1 MKVVVIGGGL
11 AGITAAIALAKA
23 KHEVT
28 LLEAK
33 PRLGG
38 ATMSFNRD
46 GLVIDTGQHV
56 FLRCC
61 TAYRGL
67 LDRLGMTAH
76 APLQP
81 RFDVTV
87 VAPGKKAVMKRRRVP
102 APFHMLPA
110 LLGYPFLDTP
120 ERLRLSLAALAFKR
134 LNEADRGTDEI
145 RLGDWLAAHGQ
156 DERTRRVLWDLF
168 SVSSLNVPGDDA
180 SLALAAVVVKTGLL
194 GKADAADIG
203 VPALPLGELHGTAA
217 ARVLGKLG
225 ATVRLSTK
233 VSAIEPKGE
242 GEFLVRLSRSSTPAD
257 APAPPPTG
265 APPLTDSNAQKA
277 PVEASE
283 SANEHK
289 GSADLVAD
297 GADGGEVILADAV
310 VLAVPHEQAA
320 KLIPPGALPAETV
333 DGWAGLGAAPIV
345 NVHVIYDRKVMDV
358 PFAAGVDSPVQWVFD
373 RTRISGMHA
382 RGEDG
387 QYLAISLSAADEY
400 ANMPV
405 AELREKFIPALADL
419 FPAARDAT
427 VTEFFVTREKRATFR
442 QVPGTAKLR
451 PKAAT
456 QLPGLVLAGAWTDTG
471 WPDTMESAVRSGLNA
486 VIALL
491 SPGGATPRT
500 PPDARPMAKTAIVSG
515 AHPASPGGTTPR
527 TPRSQPRA
535 DQSSEADQSP
545 EVRTH
550 PAGYEETA
558 ACAPRRP
565 SRAGQ
570 ITESAMASGRPEAD
584 QSPEADQ
591 NPEVGTHPAG
601 YEETAA
607 PTSVRPPQAGPIVE
621 IAIAAG
627 SPEVDKR
634 YEADKSVETDRSDET
649 DRDLEGY
656 KNPEVDV
663 QAGESSSRGIGTHI
677 VGAGGGAVNE
687 ATEVTNR
694 VNVDVDEREVRS

>member
-1 MKVVVIGGGL
+1 VVVIGGGL

-81 RFDVTV
+81 RFEVTV
-87 VAPGKKAVMKRRRVP
+87 LAPGKRAVMKRRRVP
-102 APFHMLPA
+102 APLHMLPA
-110 LLGYPFLDTP
+110 LLGYPFLSTA
-120 ERLRLSLAALAFKR
+120 ERLRLTLAALAFRR
-134 LNEADRGTDEI
+134 LNEADPKTDEL

-194 GKADAADIG
+194 GSADAADIG

-217 ARVLGKLG
+217 ARVLAKLG
-225 ATVRLSTK
+225 ATVRLATK
-233 VSAIEPKGE
+233 VAAVESKGE
-242 GEFLVRLSRSSTPAD
+242 GEFLIRLARSAPPVAG
-257 APAPPPTG
+257 APAP
-265 APPLTDSNAQKA
+265 AATDSNAQKA
-277 PVEASE
+277 PIGAAEGATEPEGPS
-283 SANEHK
+283 
-289 GSADLVAD
+289 DLVAEE
-297 GADGGEVILADAV
+297 GEVILADAV

-320 KLIPPGALPAETV
+320 KLIPAGALPAETV

-382 RGEDG
+382 RGDKG

-400 ANMPV
+400 AGTPV
-405 AELREKFIPALADL
+405 AELREKFVPALAEL

-456 QLPGLVLAGAWTDTG
+456 HLPGLVLAGTWTDTG
-471 WPDTMESAVRSGLNA
+471 WPDTMEGAVRSGLNA
-486 VIALL
+486 VIALF
-491 SPGGATPRT
+491 SPGGTTPRT
-500 PPDARPMAKTAIVSG
+500 RPDARPMAKTAIVSG
-515 AHPASPGGTTPR
+515 AHPAPSPGGTTPR
-527 TPRSQPRA
+527 TPRLG
-535 DQSSEADQSP
+535 
-545 EVRTH
+545 T
-550 PAGYEETA
+550 
-558 ACAPRRP
+558 
-565 SRAGQ
+565 
-570 ITESAMASGRPEAD
+570 
-584 QSPEADQ
+584 
-591 NPEVGTHPAG
+591 NPEISG
-601 YEETAA
+601 
-607 PTSVRPPQAGPIVE
+607 SDDVREAV
-621 IAIAAG
+621 
-627 SPEVDKR
+627 SEV
-634 YEADKSVETDRSDET
+634 
-649 DRDLEGY
+649 
-656 KNPEVDV
+656 
-663 QAGESSSRGIGTHI
+663 
-677 VGAGGGAVNE
+677 
-687 ATEVTNR
+687 TEVTNK
-694 VNVDVDEREVRS
+694 VNVEADEREVRS